1 MLESHYIAPATDS
14 KRLDAEDAARALDE
28 IQAALVELERVNE
41 KIAYKA
47 ADQTADNTNDKTNP
61 SNPEALT
68 VASNEPDL
76 RGIIAQLH
84 PADLAY
90 VLEALPLEERQTVW
104 ALVRQAPATH
114 DEGDVLLEVNDA
126 VRETLIENM
135 SRAELIDAVAE
146 LEADEVADL
155 APDLPR
161 DVVEEVAS
169 AMTLEEREQLR
180 SAMSYPED
188 SVGARMDFDMVTIR
202 DNVSLEVVLRY
213 LRRFEALP
221 PQTDQVFVVDR
232 EERFKGSL
240 PLDVLLLN
248 EPDTE
253 VAHVLRT
260 DVLVLNAIDAVS
272 EAAQAFERYDLVSA
286 PVVDAAGR
294 LIGRLTI
301 EEVVDIIREESEE
314 QALSNAGLR
323 EEEDVFAGLWG
334 SLINRGPWLLLN
346 LVTASLAAFV
356 ASRFEGT
363 VEHIVM
369 LAFLMS
375 IVAGIAGN
383 SGNQT
388 MTLLIR
394 SLALGQV
401 TSGNLRRLVQKELAV
416 TAVMG
421 LLGGGV
427 AGLFAWAISKRFDL
441 GVVMMAA
448 VVINLLV
455 GAIVGILVP
464 VVRERLGKD
473 PALGSSVLLTFATD
487 TLGFFIFLGLA
498 TVFLL

>member
-1 MLESHYIAPATDS
+1 M
-14 KRLDAEDAARALDE
+14 
-28 IQAALVELERVNE
+28 
-41 KIAYKA
+41 
-47 ADQTADNTNDKTNP
+47 
-61 SNPEALT
+61 
-68 VASNEPDL
+68 
-76 RGIIAQLH
+76 
-84 PADLAY
+84 
-90 VLEALPLEERQTVW
+90 
-104 ALVRQAPATH
+104 
-114 DEGDVLLEVNDA
+114 
-126 VRETLIENM
+126 
-135 SRAELIDAVAE
+135 
-146 LEADEVADL
+146 
-155 APDLPR
+155 
-161 DVVEEVAS
+161 
-169 AMTLEEREQLR
+169 
-180 SAMSYPED
+180 
-188 SVGARMDFDMVTIR
+188 
-202 DNVSLEVVLRY
+202 SLEVVLRY

-221 PQTDQVFVVDR
+221 AQTDQVFVVDR

-253 VAHVLRT
+253 VAQVLRS
-260 DVLVLNAIDAVS
+260 DVLVLNAIDEVS

-301 EEVVDIIREESEE
+301 EQVVDIIREESEE

-323 EEEDVFAGLWG
+323 EEEDVFAGLWD
-334 SLINRGPWLLLN
+334 SLLNRGPWLLLN
-346 LVTASLAAFV
+346 LVTASFAAFV

-363 VEHIVM
+363 VEQIVM

-401 TSGNLRRLVQKELAV
+401 TAGNLRRLVQKELAV
-416 TAVMG
+416 TAAMG
-421 LLGGGV
+421 VLGGAV
-427 AGLFAWAISKRFDL
+427 AGLFAWGISRRFDL

-448 VVINLLV
+448 VFINLLV
-455 GAIVGILVP
+455 GAAIGIVVP
-464 VVRERLGKD
+464 IVRERWGKD

-487 TLGFFIFLGLA
+487 TLGFLIFLGLA